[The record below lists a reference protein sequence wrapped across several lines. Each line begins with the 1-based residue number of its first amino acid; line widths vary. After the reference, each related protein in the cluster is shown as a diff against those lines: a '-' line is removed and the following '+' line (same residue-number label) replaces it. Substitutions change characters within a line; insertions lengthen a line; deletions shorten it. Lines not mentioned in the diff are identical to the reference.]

1 MLGLVPVFAQFFGLG
16 LDVRHVTLSA
26 GQLTAAGFAL
36 GLEVLREPAFWW
48 AVAGVLVVGPL
59 NLTVSF
65 YLAFRLALRAQAI
78 STGNRQL
85 IRVAMR
91 RRLRAAPLSFLLPPR
106 AQPGSDED
114 GDATAPSAHG

>member
-1 MLGLVPVFAQFFGLG
+1 M
-16 LDVRHVTLSA
+16 
-26 GQLTAAGFAL
+26 
-36 GLEVLREPAFWW
+36 
-48 AVAGVLVVGPL
+48 VGPL

-106 AQPGSDED
+106 DAPGPHDE
-114 GDATAPSAHG
+114 AAEPSAHG